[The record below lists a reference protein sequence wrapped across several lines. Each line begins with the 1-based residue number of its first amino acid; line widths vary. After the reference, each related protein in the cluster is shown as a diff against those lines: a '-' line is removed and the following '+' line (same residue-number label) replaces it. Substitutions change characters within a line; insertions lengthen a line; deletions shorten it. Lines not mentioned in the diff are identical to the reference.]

1 MSDNTPRGLI
11 PFSGGFIRELV
22 VRLKLVL
29 RLMADNRVNPFLK
42 ILPIFSVVYLLVPMD
57 MLPIFPV
64 DDAAVLSL
72 GMYLFV
78 ELCPQEVVEDHLK
91 ELKNVIPGE
100 LHQHSTVENVIDGD
114 FQEMDEE

>member
-1 MSDNTPRGLI
+1 MSDNTPGGLI
-11 PFSGGFIRELV
+11 PSSGGFIQELV
-22 VRLKLVL
+22 IRLKLVL

-42 ILPIFSVVYLLVPMD
+42 LMPIFSVVYLLVPTD
-57 MLPIFPV
+57 LIPIFPV

-78 ELCPQEVVEDHLK
+78 ELCPPDVVEEYLK

-100 LHQHSTVENVIDGD
+100 LHTPPAAENVIDGE
-114 FQEMDEE
+114 FQEMDQE

>member
-1 MSDNTPRGLI
+1 MSDNVPRGLT
-11 PFSGGFIRELV
+11 PFSGGFIHELI

-42 ILPIFSVVYLLVPMD
+42 LLPILSVVYLLVPMD
-57 MLPIFPV
+57 FLPIFPV
-64 DDAAVLSL
+64 DDAAVVSL

-78 ELCPQEVVEDHLK
+78 ELCPPEVVEEYLR

-100 LHQHSTVENVIDGD
+100 LHNPPDLENVIDAE
-114 FQEMDEE
+114 FEELDEE